1 MTERNLSAEQFA
13 VIERTLARGKRRS
26 PHKAARDRLFIEA
39 VLLHFRTGTP
49 WSQLGAQFGPGS
61 RVKER
66 FLRWTTSHQW
76 KHLLHAFDSEPG
88 VPAPS
93 GLHEVAAEEAR
104 VQPIPRQQRKR
115 GFATMSQER
124 RREIARKGG
133 ASVAPE
139 NRSFSRD
146 RDLAARA
153 GMIGG
158 EVSPLLKAKCGGLG
172 PDRKSTSDSGSAS

>member
-1 MTERNLSAEQFA
+1 MTEKNLSSEQFA
-13 VIERTLARGKRRS
+13 VIERTLARGKPRS

-49 WSQLGAQFGPGS
+49 WSQLGARFGPGS

-66 FLRWTTSHQW
+66 FLRWTKSHQW
-76 KHLLHAFDSEPG
+76 KRLLDAFDKWPG
-88 VPAPS
+88 VPVPLA
-93 GLHEVAAEEAR
+93 LEEAAAEEAR
-104 VQPIPRQQRKR
+104 IQPTPKEPRKR
-115 GFATMSQER
+115 GFATMSKER

-158 EVSPLLKAKCGGLG
+158 EVSPLLKAKCEGLG